1 MSVTFERARKIIDV
15 EFKDKSYIPGDV
27 RLYKFV
33 LLLFEDDI
41 KRADSFMTSALGGY
55 TRGELNSIKYQIDR
69 NKTVYMRQKLERA

>member
-1 MSVTFERARKIIDV
+1 MSVSFERARKIIDI

-33 LLLFEDDI
+33 LLLFENDT
-41 KRADSFMTSALGGY
+41 READAFMTSEFGGY

-69 NKTVYMRQKLERA
+69 NKTVYMRQKLKRA

>member
-41 KRADSFMTSALGGY
+41 KRADAFMTSALGGY

>member
-1 MSVTFERARKIIDV
+1 VAITFERARKIIDV

-33 LLLFEDDI
+33 LLLFEDDN
-41 KRADSFMTSALGGY
+41 KKADAFMTSAFGGY
-55 TRGELNSIKYQIDR
+55 TKGELNSIKYQIDR

>member
-41 KRADSFMTSALGGY
+41 KKADAFMTSSLGGY

>member
-1 MSVTFERARKIIDV
+1 MSVSFERARKIIDV

-41 KRADSFMTSALGGY
+41 KRADAFMTSALGGY